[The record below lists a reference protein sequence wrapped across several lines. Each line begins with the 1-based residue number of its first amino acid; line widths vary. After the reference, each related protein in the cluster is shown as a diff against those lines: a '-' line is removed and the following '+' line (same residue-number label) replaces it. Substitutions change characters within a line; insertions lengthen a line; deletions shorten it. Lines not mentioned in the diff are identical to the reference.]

1 MLDYK
6 LIQALAM
13 VIQAGGFDRAAAALN
28 LTQSAVSQ
36 RVRLLEDQIGQILL
50 ARTTPPRPTAV
61 GKRLI
66 KHYHQVAQL
75 EVELAEAA
83 DFVGSSGYRSLAI
96 GINADSLA
104 TWFMTAVAH
113 SLQGLPLVLDV
124 RVDDQDET
132 HRMLRDGDV
141 AGCIS
146 TRSTPV
152 QGCRMTA
159 LGRMAYR
166 LYATPDFARRHFP
179 NGITTAAVDETP
191 ALIYNRKDRLLHRFL
206 EAELMVT
213 TDRFPRHYLPSSEK
227 FVDWI
232 MAGLAYGLLPELQ
245 ALPFAR
251 QGLLI
256 DLRPGAMVDVALY
269 WHCWQVATKSL
280 DVLTRAL
287 VEGGRQTLAQPD
299 PWPG

>member
-1 MLDYK
+1 MPMLDYK
-6 LIQALAM
+6 LLQALAM
-13 VIQAGGFDRAAAALN
+13 VIQSGGFDRAATALN

-61 GKRLI
+61 GKRLV

-75 EVELAEAA
+75 EAELAEAA
-83 DFVGSSGYRSLAI
+83 DFVGSAGYRSLAI

-104 TWFMTAVAH
+104 TWFMTAVAPC
-113 SLQGLPLVLDV
+113 LQGLPIVLDV
-124 RVDDQDET
+124 RMDDQDET

-146 TRSTPV
+146 TRPTPV
-152 QGCRMTA
+152 QGCRMTP

-179 NGITTAAVDETP
+179 KGITAAAVDEAP

-206 EAELMVT
+206 EDEFKIR

-232 MAGLAYGLLPELQ
+232 TAGLAYGLLPELQ
-245 ALPFAR
+245 ALPLAR

-280 DVLTRAL
+280 DALTRAL
-287 VEGGRQTLAQPD
+287 VDGGEQMLASA
-299 PWPG
+299 